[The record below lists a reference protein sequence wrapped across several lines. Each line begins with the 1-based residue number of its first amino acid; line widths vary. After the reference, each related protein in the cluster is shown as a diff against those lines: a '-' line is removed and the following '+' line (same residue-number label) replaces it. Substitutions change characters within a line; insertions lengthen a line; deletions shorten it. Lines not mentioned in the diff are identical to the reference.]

1 MERKKHN
8 KQQQYKPTQKLLNLF
23 KNNYW
28 LQLRVAGFIWCHRYT
43 IGLINKRTTPE
54 TKAKDIFFALTQL
67 FKGTITKE
75 DFLLYFT
82 PCEE

>member
-1 MERKKHN
+1 
-8 KQQQYKPTQKLLNLF
+8 
-23 KNNYW
+23 
-28 LQLRVAGFIWCHRYT
+28 
-43 IGLINKRTTPE
+43 LINKRTTPE

>member
-1 MERKKHN
+1 MERKKHK
-8 KQQQYKPTQKLLNLF
+8 KQRQYVPTEKLLKLF
-23 KNNYW
+23 KHSHW
-28 LQLRVAGFIWCHRYT
+28 LQLKVASFLWCHRYT
-43 IGLINKRTTPE
+43 VGLIKKWTTPE

-67 FKGTITKE
+67 FNGTIIKE